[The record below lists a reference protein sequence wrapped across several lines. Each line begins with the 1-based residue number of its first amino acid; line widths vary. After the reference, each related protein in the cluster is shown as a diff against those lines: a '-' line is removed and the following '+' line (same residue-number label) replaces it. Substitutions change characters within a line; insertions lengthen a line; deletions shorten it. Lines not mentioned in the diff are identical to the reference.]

1 MSSKN
6 ITLIQQASTFPEK
19 SSQNTFVS
27 TDLKAVKNIVYYNC
41 CPEPYPL
48 ITYTL
53 MARRRCNFYLVNFM
67 LPCTLVALI
76 SVLAFCLPYRSGE
89 RVTLLI
95 TSLLSLTF
103 FSLMISD
110 MIPPTSDGTPLF
122 SQFMIAIL
130 IEISIAVTLICVI
143 MKIESNVNPPS
154 GFVRRF
160 LNRYLAFL
168 VGLRSRNHFF
178 SDRNMNSVELS
189 YAEGRGCYKRKDSG
203 AIINGGQQAAS
214 SKSEPEDFSQIAA
227 RPLET
232 PSPREVGETL
242 QSEIDSH
249 LNPFKESLLSALQR
263 AATYDME
270 KLEANENFK
279 ERRMLAKKMD
289 NLLHGLFAIVV
300 LITIVVPLLSPPKIS
315 L

>member
-1 MSSKN
+1 
-6 ITLIQQASTFPEK
+6 
-19 SSQNTFVS
+19 
-27 TDLKAVKNIVYYNC
+27 
-41 CPEPYPL
+41 
-48 ITYTL
+48 
-53 MARRRCNFYLVNFM
+53 
-67 LPCTLVALI
+67 
-76 SVLAFCLPYRSGE
+76 
-89 RVTLLI
+89 
-95 TSLLSLTF
+95 
-103 FSLMISD
+103 
-110 MIPPTSDGTPLF
+110 
-122 SQFMIAIL
+122 
-130 IEISIAVTLICVI
+130 
-143 MKIESNVNPPS
+143 
-154 GFVRRF
+154 
-160 LNRYLAFL
+160 
-168 VGLRSRNHFF
+168 
-178 SDRNMNSVELS
+178 MNSVELS